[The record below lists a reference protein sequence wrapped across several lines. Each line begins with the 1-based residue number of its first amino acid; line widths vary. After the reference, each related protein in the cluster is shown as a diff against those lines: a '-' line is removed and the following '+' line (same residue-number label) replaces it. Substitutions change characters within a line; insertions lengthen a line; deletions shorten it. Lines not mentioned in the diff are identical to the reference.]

1 MTLLRIRGGIS
12 GTLSGTP
19 TAEGSSPHTRRYFP
33 KIVPISDMLVLF
45 SAYAEVFPSSPSS
58 VSGRKTLLRIRGGIS
73 IAEKITEWING
84 SSPHTRRYF
93 QPWVVYRTNG
103 KLFSAYAEVFPCA
116 RKGACPSKTLLRIRG
131 GISNLH
137 CSSLLE
143 ISSSPHT
150 RRYFQVLR
158 VLHGH
163 LRLFSAYAEVFP
175 SPVYHAAISTTL
187 LRTRGGISSPAPAP
201 FLFSSSSPH
210 ARRYFR
216 ITPRR

>member
-1 MTLLRIRGGIS
+1 MGGYKSMTL
-12 GTLSGTP
+12 
-19 TAEGSSPHTRRYFP
+19 SSPHTRRYFQLLAVCSP
-33 KIVPISDMLVLF
+33 PWLLF
-45 SAYAEVFPSSPSS
+45 SAYAEVFPSICYLSQTT
-58 VSGRKTLLRIRGGIS
+58 GTLLRIRGGIS

-150 RRYFQVLR
+150 RRYFQL
-158 VLHGH
+158 
-163 LRLFSAYAEVFP
+163 A
-175 SPVYHAAISTTL
+175 L
-187 LRTRGGISSPAPAP
+187 L
-201 FLFSSSSPH
+201 
-210 ARRYFR
+210 
-216 ITPRR
+216 